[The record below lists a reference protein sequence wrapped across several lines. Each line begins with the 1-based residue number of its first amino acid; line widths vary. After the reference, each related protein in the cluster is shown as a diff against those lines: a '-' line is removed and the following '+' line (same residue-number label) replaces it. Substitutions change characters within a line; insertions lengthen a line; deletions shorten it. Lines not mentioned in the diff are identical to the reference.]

1 MKYKPSTR
9 SLYTDQGQ
17 LLKVL
22 ACPFVAQELEL
33 QRTGPTKVNCRT
45 CDRSVL
51 MAHYYSEQDLQA
63 LLQNEPETCLLVD
76 PSKIP
81 FESTQGS
88 SQ

>member
-1 MKYKPSTR
+1 MKYNLASR

-22 ACPFVAQELEL
+22 ACPFVAQELKL
-33 QRTGPTKVNCRT
+33 QRTGPAKVNCRQ

-51 MAHYYSEQDLQA
+51 MVHYYSEQDLQA
-63 LLQNEPETCLLVD
+63 LLQKEPETCLLVD

-81 FESTQGS
+81 FVSTQDRPK
-88 SQ
+88 